1 MRFWGFVLWR
11 GRRFAAALVRA
22 LIRDRL
28 WYTRCMFID
37 CVECGSRFEAA
48 GRRGRSPRFCGATCR
63 KRASRRRAD
72 VKRVFVERVGDR
84 WVRARGKRPVMVDGS
99 PASSTN
105 PATWSS
111 FDVVQRGAGDGFGV
125 MLGGGLGCYDLD
137 GCFDESGRLSSSA
150 RDFVRS
156 IPEPVLMVELS
167 MSGRGLHVF
176 VEASEG
182 PGSRRGGVERYT
194 KSRFIR
200 TTFFEVNV
208 T

>member
-1 MRFWGFVLWR
+1 M
-11 GRRFAAALVRA
+11 A
-22 LIRDRL
+22 
-28 WYTRCMFID
+28 
-37 CVECGSRFEAA
+37 CVMCGSVIEVRS
-48 GRRGRSPRFCGATCR
+48 GRVPRFCSGACR
-63 KRASRRRAD
+63 QRAYRVRAKRRA
-72 VKRVFVERVGDR
+72 RFMELAEGR
-84 WVRARGKRPVMVDGS
+84 WVRARGKRPVMVDGRA
-99 PASSTN
+99 ASSTDSS
-105 PATWSS
+105 TWSS
-111 FDVVQRGAGDGFGV
+111 HAAVVASRAGDGLGV

-137 GCFDESGRLSSSA
+137 GCFDESGRLSSSV

-156 IPEPVLMVELS
+156 IPEPVLMVERS

-200 TTFFEVNV
+200 TTFDEVDV